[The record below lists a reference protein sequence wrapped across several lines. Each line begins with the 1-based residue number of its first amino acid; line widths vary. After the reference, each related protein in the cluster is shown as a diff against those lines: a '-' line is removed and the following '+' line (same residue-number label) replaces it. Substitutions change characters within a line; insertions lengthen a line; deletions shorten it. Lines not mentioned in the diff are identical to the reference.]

1 MACGELIAM
10 KSLVLEKRSFFV
22 YRRMTAA
29 SLILMEL
36 FVTIAFLVTLWMTG
50 GSKISLLI
58 LAQGAIFCAWW
69 WGRRRAN
76 R

>member
-1 MACGELIAM
+1 
-10 KSLVLEKRSFFV
+10 
-22 YRRMTAA
+22 MTAA

-58 LAQGAIFCAWW
+58 LAQVPFSVLGGGGGGVRIAERILAP
-69 WGRRRAN
+69 
-76 R
+76 

>member
-1 MACGELIAM
+1 M
-10 KSLVLEKRSFFV
+10 KSPVPEKRSFFV
-22 YRRMTAA
+22 YGKMTAA

-58 LAQGAIFCAWW
+58 LAQGAIFYVWW